1 MRKRP
6 EYEAYVQARSPHL
19 LRFAYLLTR
28 DWATAEDVLQTAL
41 VKAWFA
47 WRRIHGDPDPYVR
60 KIIANSFTSLLRR
73 GSVRR
78 EVSVEAVPDTAPHYD
93 RPDALAVREELWA
106 LLGQLPA
113 KQRAVLV
120 LRYFEDLTVEETAA
134 TLGISE
140 GTVKSQASRALAK
153 LREGAEPAGRVS

>member
-1 MRKRP
+1 VSVRERP
-6 EYEAYVQARSPHL
+6 DYDAYVAARSPHL
-19 LRFAYLLTR
+19 LRIAYLLTR

-60 KIIANSFTSLLRR
+60 KIITTTFTSLMRR
-73 GSVRR
+73 RWTR
-78 EVSVEAVPDTAPHYD
+78 EIVTDTLPERAVTGQDRYAEQEA
-93 RPDALAVREELWA
+93 LWQ
-106 LLGQLPA
+106 LLGELPP

-120 LRYFEDLTVEETAA
+120 LRYFEDLSVEQTAA
-134 TLGISE
+134 TLNITE

-153 LREGAEPAGRVS
+153 LREASELTGRTS